1 MKNMKNPKP
10 NLSKGEQQAMEE
22 LAKRKN
28 IIITNADKVGAVVIT
43 DVENYINEANPR
55 RYKMTRHCNTV
66 G

>member
-1 MKNMKNPKP
+1 
-10 NLSKGEQQAMEE
+10 MEE

-28 IIITNADKVGAVVIT
+28 IIVTNADKVGAVVIT
-43 DVENYINEANPR
+43 EVENYINEANPR